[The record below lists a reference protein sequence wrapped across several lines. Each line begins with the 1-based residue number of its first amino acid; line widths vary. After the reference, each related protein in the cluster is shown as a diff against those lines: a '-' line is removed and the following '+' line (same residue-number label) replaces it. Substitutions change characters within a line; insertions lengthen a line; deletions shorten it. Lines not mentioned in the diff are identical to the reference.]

1 MGGCE
6 VEIIEGR
13 GDFRLEHSSV
23 TADFQ
28 LCTKAFML
36 AFCVVE
42 NVDAQ
47 FSGHVKAV
55 VRANVDAHLA
65 RRTGLPNDT
74 DSPVVVSWDEEP
86 GFHFLKSFVWVLNSL
101 RFP

>member
-1 MGGCE
+1 MCGRE
-6 VEIIEGR
+6 VEIFEGC
-13 GDFRLEHSSV
+13 GNFWLEHGSV
-23 TADFQ
+23 ATDLKF
-28 LCTKAFML
+28 CSKSFML

-42 NVDAQ
+42 DVDAQ
-47 FSGHVKAV
+47 LGGHVKAV